1 MNKKQNK
8 FKETVGTVYLII
20 AFYIGIYYLAKWTF
34 SGLFLLANWSI
45 DKIRDHNKKKCVES
59 ENTPEDSSDASKEDF
74 AKEIYNMMVE
84 DE

>member
-45 DKIRDHNKKKCVES
+45 DKIKDHNKKKCVES
-59 ENTPEDSSDASKEDF
+59 EDNSEDSSDESKGDF
-74 AKEIYNMMVE
+74 AKEIYDMMTE
-84 DE
+84 NE